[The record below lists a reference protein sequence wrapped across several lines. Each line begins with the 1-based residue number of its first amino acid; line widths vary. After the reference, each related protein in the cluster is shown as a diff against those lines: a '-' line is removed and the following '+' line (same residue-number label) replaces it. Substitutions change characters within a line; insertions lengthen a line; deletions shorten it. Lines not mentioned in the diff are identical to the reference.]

1 MDRYAERNIND
12 VSNTNE
18 YDETNLIEIS
28 PKYVY
33 MIIPAEYV
41 CTYHKI
47 LIMMS
52 DYGIDMLKDCNV
64 DCKSQ
69 NRDIIKCFNM
79 FNSAVAAKQLGQDK
93 LAETLIKYIDTK
105 IDNIY
110 DGIDIDTTFELP
122 ITEDG
127 NIKALI
133 TCGDN
138 IKFEID
144 ENTGELYERYL
155 DEKDDKYSIENNNLI
170 VK

>member
-110 DGIDIDTTFELP
+110 KGIDVDTAFVLP
-122 ITEDG
+122 ISEDG
-127 NIKALI
+127 TIQALV

-138 IKFEID
+138 IKFEVD
-144 ENTGELYERYL
+144 SETGELYEKYL
-155 DEKDDKYSIENNNLI
+155 NEKDNKYSIENDNLI